1 MVSVDKRPRCL
12 PAAVAL
18 AWLGLIAPGIA
29 RAQSDQERMAWEQ
42 LVHELKQAIA
52 RGDHATAAERG
63 EAALKIRHS
72 PSLRTFVLEE
82 ERAAHNP
89 AAAYTNAFMCSSEAQ
104 ADKTLANRDSILAKC
119 QAAMSELLPA
129 IGHLTIVLKPPVPE
143 QAKVRVNGVEVE
155 SLSVLAA
162 PLPENPGDVA
172 VDVVAPGDQPFHK
185 VIAIVAGI
193 STSIDVSLAPV
204 EVQCPEGQLP
214 GPDRQTCVP
223 ICGLGKTYTA
233 DAQHCCWP
241 GQTWAADQSACSGE
255 PRCPAGLVAMAGD
268 CVAAAAPMPVT
279 AIAPSRP
286 AEGPKRSTASLYVV
300 GSGAALLVGGTIA
313 WAVSN
318 SKYSTLQSDCGPPNA
333 CSLDRFNSDASS
345 VKTFDALTAIGWSVG
360 GTAVVGGLL
369 WYFLSG
375 STPAH
380 ETVAWQVDP
389 FARTASVSGV
399 W

>member
-255 PRCPAGLVAMAGD
+255 PR
-268 CVAAAAPMPVT
+268 
-279 AIAPSRP
+279 
-286 AEGPKRSTASLYVV
+286 EGPKRSTASLYVV